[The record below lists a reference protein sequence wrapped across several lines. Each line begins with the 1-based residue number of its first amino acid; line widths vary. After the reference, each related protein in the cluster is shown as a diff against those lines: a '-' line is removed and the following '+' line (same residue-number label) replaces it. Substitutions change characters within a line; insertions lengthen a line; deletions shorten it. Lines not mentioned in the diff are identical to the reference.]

1 MQNAGDIDRLFEVED
16 TAEEEAEA
24 GVWSRD
30 DDRFRCSALLSM
42 AEDAPDLCEACKSCE
57 LNVLETCF
65 VAARGGRELLG
76 DERKQLQSEFHHIYR
91 LVAIDGHVHALEVK
105 ALAAK
110 ERNALASAGEK
121 APGR

>member
-1 MQNAGDIDRLFEVED
+1 MDRLLEVED
-16 TAEEEAEA
+16 TAEEEAVA

-30 DDRFRCSALLSM
+30 DGRFRCSALLSM

-76 DERKQLQSEFHHIYR
+76 DERKQLQSELHYIYR
-91 LVAIDGHVHALEVK
+91 PLAIDGYAHALEVK
-105 ALAAK
+105 AQAAK
-110 ERNALASAGEK
+110 ERNALA
-121 APGR
+121 